1 MPKFTGGARLKVI
14 LGSHY
19 EPDGTN
25 YLPEAIESV
34 LGQDYPYMA
43 KAGLRFALM
52 PEHLA
57 NSRVFEPPQP
67 SVWKDGTSR
76 ARKLRPA
83 LAAA

>member
-1 MPKFTGGARLKVI
+1 MNPM
-14 LGSHY
+14 
-19 EPDGTN
+19 EPPLVSIVTSSCNLAN